1 MRIKQN
7 TLGHIV
13 SDVYAG
19 CVRQCIK
26 TSASSDIEN
35 VRFINNIEPDYW
47 DGSFSL
53 SANAASQT
61 KNMR

>member
-35 VRFINNIEPDYW
+35 VRFINNIEPDYC

-53 SANAASQT
+53 SPNAASQT